1 MKKLLL
7 CLVCAWAVSQIW
19 AAPRSER
26 EARRIAE
33 TFLKTQSSSV
43 KRSSSGGVSLV
54 ATSDDLERGTKRS
67 AGAGVSAW
75 YVYNQGVEAFV
86 LVSGDDRMPDILG
99 YSTDGAFVVEGM
111 PSNLRAW
118 LENYTAWADALQVGR
133 VAEAAPVSVVPE
145 GFPESVAPLLGDIS
159 YDQLA
164 PYNSLCPEVDG
175 EQSVTGCVATAMA
188 SILSYWKYP
197 EHGTGSYSY
206 TTMTHEIPCS
216 FDFGSTVFDWENI
229 LPIYAEGEYTDEQA
243 EAIATLMYAC
253 GVAADM
259 DYSASVS
266 GAFDMDML
274 TGMIEHFGFNPYAL
288 LHDRV
293 EYSSQEWMELVCGE
307 LSAGH
312 PLYYGGYDMYGGG
325 HAFVVD
331 GYDRNG
337 MVHVNWG
344 WGGSSNGYFNIAT
357 LDPYTQGI
365 GGGSGEGFA
374 FGQIMATGLVPAT
387 VSSVPRSSFGGLG
400 DFYFEDD
407 HAFISDLVNH
417 GGTFNGN
424 LAIVAERD
432 GMQTVISELM
442 RIDSLPTYWGWN
454 DIKLLLSYPEEAG
467 TFRVY
472 VGSRA
477 DGEVS
482 WTKVRGDGFRPTEYV
497 LTMREDGTHEL
508 VEVER
513 RLVLPEVGRLSCD
526 SVLYAGCLAD
536 ISLPVSNPLATDYLV
551 GYMDFYLREGD
562 GADSLLGSLGVVLSP
577 GEEHTETLTISL
589 PDVEGTCTISTQWR
603 VSYVSSSEPVGQDF
617 TVEIRKG
624 VVTDEVNLRSARLD
638 HDVYMR
644 GDTVTCTWQVDL
656 DGLEGDVFSQW
667 FFVAVYPKEFGS
679 GLFGENVLVTV
690 EQGIPGEFSCRLVA
704 DLEPGEYR
712 CLIINGD
719 SLLWTGYFTVA
730 EAAGIVS
737 ARPDAEEAPEWCP
750 SYGGTELCFR
760 YAKEVERVAV
770 YDVAGRL
777 VRTAG
782 AVRGGNGVYAVDGSG
797 LPRGQYVMRI
807 PAADGTVAVL
817 KFLR

>member
-1 MKKLLL
+1 MKNLLL
-7 CLVCAWAVSQIW
+7 CLACAWAACQLG
-19 AAPRSER
+19 AAPRPEQ
-26 EARRIAE
+26 EARQLAE
-33 TFLKTQSSSV
+33 NFLKAQAV
-43 KRSSSGGVSLV
+43 PGKRALSGGLALV
-54 ATSDDLERGTKRS
+54 ATSDDLAAGKRAAEGS
-67 AGAGVSAW
+67 VPAW
-75 YVYNQGVEAFV
+75 YVYNQGAEAYV
-86 LVSGDDRMPDILG
+86 IVSGDDRMADILG
-99 YSTDGAFVVEGM
+99 YSTDGAFVAEGM

-118 LENYTAWADALQVGR
+118 LENYTILAEAFQAGR
-133 VAEAAPVSVVPE
+133 VTDFATIQSVPA
-145 GFPESVAPLLGDIS
+145 GYPESVAPLLGDIS
-159 YDQLA
+159 YSQDA
-164 PYNSLCPEVDG
+164 PYNNLCPEVDG
-175 EQSVTGCVATAMA
+175 ERCVTGCVATAMA

-197 EHGTGSYSY
+197 ERGTGSYSY

-259 DYSASVS
+259 DYSASFS

-374 FGQIMATGLVPAT
+374 FGQIMAAGLVPAT

-407 HAFISDLVNH
+407 HAFISDLLNH

-454 DIKLLLSYPEEAG
+454 DISLALSYPGEAG

-477 DGEVS
+477 DGEAS
-482 WTKVRGDGFRPTEYV
+482 WTKVRGDGFRTSEYV
-497 LTMREDGTHEL
+497 LTVREDGTHEL
-508 VEVER
+508 VEVAR
-513 RLVLPEVGRLSCD
+513 SLVLPEVGQLSCD
-526 SVLYAGCLAD
+526 SVLYVGCLAD

-551 GYMDFYLREGD
+551 GYVDFYIREGD
-562 GADSLLGSLGVVLSP
+562 GADQQFETLGLVLSP
-577 GEEHTETLTISL
+577 GEERTETLTVSL
-589 PDVEGTCTISTQWR
+589 PDVEGTCTISTRWR
-603 VSYVSSSEPVGQDF
+603 LSYAPSSEPVGQGF
-617 TVEIRKG
+617 TGEVRKG
-624 VVTDEVNLRSARLD
+624 VMTDEVHLRSVRMDRDAY
-638 HDVYMR
+638 VQ
-644 GDTVTCTWQVDL
+644 GDTATCTWLMDI
-656 DGLEGDVFSQW
+656 DGLDADIFSQRLLLG
-667 FFVAVYPKEFGS
+667 AYMKGS
-679 GLFGENVLVTV
+679 GAYDWFKYLVINV
-690 EQGIPGEFSCRLVA
+690 EQGNSREFSHRFVVGE
-704 DLEPGEYR
+704 EPGTYY
-712 CLIINGD
+712 LQLMYDGSALFD
-719 SLLWTGYFTVA
+719 VPFSVTAPSAVVA
-730 EAAGIVS
+730 VDRTADN
-737 ARPDAEEAPEWCP
+737 RPEWCP
-750 SYGGTELCFR
+750 SDGGPELRFR

-777 VRTAG
+777 VRTAE

-807 PAADGTVAVL
+807 PATDGSTAAL
-817 KFLR
+817 KFVR